1 MKLEIATRQRKEK
14 VERQQLK
21 KRTSCPKCKSTSLLT
36 EGPDQFCCDCDW
48 DTCFEY
54 VEKGLMNNLEV
65 AAWEHFA
72 DLPVKNEIAPVEITA
87 EAKASLVAS
96 A

>member
-14 VERQQLK
+14 VARPQLK
-21 KRTSCPKCKSTSLLT
+21 KRTSCPKCKSTNLLS
-36 EGPDQFCCDCDW
+36 EGPDQLCCDCDW

-54 VEKGLMNNLEV
+54 VEKGLMNNLEI

-72 DLPVKNEIAPVEITA
+72 DLPIKNQEAPTDTNA
-87 EAKASLVAS
+87 EVKASLVAS